1 MIYITN
7 QFYVNVVTY
16 VTITSNRMTVP
27 TTSINYIKYSSI
39 KGLFDKF
46 GKKKYNSLIHITCST
61 FILEVACRERRIY
74 FILLAFFSC
83 ECCYYMCNNS
93 NTKSYDKWKSW
104 VKTIKYSFNWNIF
117 LPKENNN
124 TFLTRKSD
132 FISLG
137 QFHHSMW
144 VS

>member
-1 MIYITN
+1 MSLFEESCHKKNSSLVHNACSPFILEGIRQRRMIYITN

-93 NTKSYDKWKSW
+93 NTKSYDK
-104 VKTIKYSFNWNIF
+104 
-117 LPKENNN
+117 
-124 TFLTRKSD
+124 
-132 FISLG
+132 
-137 QFHHSMW
+137 
-144 VS
+144 